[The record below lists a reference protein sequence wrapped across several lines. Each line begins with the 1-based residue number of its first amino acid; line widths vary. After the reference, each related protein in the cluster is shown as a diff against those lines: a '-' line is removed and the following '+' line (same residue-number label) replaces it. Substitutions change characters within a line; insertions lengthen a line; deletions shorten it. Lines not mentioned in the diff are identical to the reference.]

1 MPAICPKSDRTIRSN
16 MLSEDRSRGMDS
28 CPAVFGFYLK
38 NKKQSS
44 LFVVTIV
51 VLCLQFPDH
60 NAILPVV
67 HALQQLLSV
76 G

>member
-1 MPAICPKSDRTIRSN
+1 
-16 MLSEDRSRGMDS
+16 MDS

-38 NKKQSS
+38 NKMQSS